1 MRAWST
7 FPFHSNSQYKRT
19 FMTDNALNGRGLEP
33 SLTVNDVEQ
42 SVRFYRDGLGFTVVD
57 EMKDDS
63 GKVVGAR
70 FKAGAARLGLSQD
83 DFSKGRD
90 RLKGVGVRL
99 WIETDQDLEALA
111 KRAKDS
117 GITLDNGPAPLP
129 WGPVAF
135 AITDP
140 DGYKLTITAPE

>member
-1 MRAWST
+1 
-7 FPFHSNSQYKRT
+7 
-19 FMTDNALNGRGLEP
+19 MTDNALNGRGLEP

-90 RLKGVGVRL
+90 RAKGIGVRL
-99 WIETDQDLEALA
+99 WIETEQDIEALA
-111 KRAKDS
+111 KHATSS
-117 GITLDNGPAPLP
+117 GIKLDNGPAPLP
-129 WGPVAF
+129 WGPIAF
-135 AITDP
+135 AVTDP